1 MIIFAMPLRAEE
13 SANNWNVVL
22 AHFHRTIRSI
32 FNQTNPNFRCI
43 VACNKKPVMDREYDE
58 RLEFIELPYMPVP
71 NTWLEMARDRL
82 WKLLAVAVRARAIL
96 EDQDNPENGI
106 YIMPVDADDLLSRHI
121 AEYCERHPN
130 EHGLVSRDGYVWQSD
145 KRYFRTYKDMH
156 TYCGSCGIIKMYR
169 DDLPE
174 EFPAAP
180 ELCHD
185 RDTAAWMNE
194 RYPIRFD
201 HGKIVDYY
209 AETNRPFAKLPF
221 RSTVYV
227 LGTGDNMSAIHQAL
241 YEKRTLSKKR
251 FHPIKFLRD
260 INIFSYMPINKY
272 IKREFGFDG

>member
-156 TYCGSCGIIKMYR
+156 TYCGSCGIIKEQQ
-169 DDLPE
+169 LPWISVCD
-174 EFPAAP
+174 FAG
-180 ELCHD
+180 
-185 RDTAAWMNE
+185 E
-194 RYPIRFD
+194 RSPLLRTYNVR
-201 HGKIVDYY
+201 
-209 AETNRPFAKLPF
+209 KLP
-221 RSTVYV
+221 S
-227 LGTGDNMSAIHQAL
+227 N
-241 YEKRTLSKKR
+241 
-251 FHPIKFLRD
+251 FLIDREGNIIARD
-260 INIFSYMPINKY
+260 IYSNALAERVAQLLN
-272 IKREFGFDG
+272 D